1 MKPWIQVCCVF
12 IAILTFACS
21 EEVKVYRVG
30 AVVSLS
36 GSLEAYGR
44 NMKNGMTL
52 ALDEINGA
60 GGIKGKKL
68 DIHFEDDMSTEKMAV
83 AKSEEL
89 IQNVHVPVIVG
100 GANSNI
106 TLAMAP
112 VCEKNKV
119 VLLSPAAS
127 SPKLSGIGRY
137 VFRNY
142 PSDTKEGK
150 IMAEYAVRRMK
161 VRTVA
166 IVYID
171 NDYGQG
177 LESVFKDTFTRLG
190 GAASIVKPY
199 PPNTTD
205 FAAIVKELKANPTDG
220 VYIIGYYTE
229 IAAFLQEVQ
238 KQKLTSKLISVEAVA
253 QPMILE
259 IAPEAAE
266 GLIYP
271 QPPFNPDSSDPE
283 IQKFV
288 AAYRAKFPTKPDL
301 DAAFSYDA
309 IKIVAKAIES
319 CSTYP
324 LDLRDRIADTNYKG
338 ITGDIS
344 FDANGD
350 VDITPHIFQIKGG
363 KFVPVQ

>member
-1 MKPWIQVCCVF
+1 MKPWIQICCVF

-21 EEVKVYRVG
+21 EEPKVYRVG
-30 AVVSLS
+30 AMVPLS

-52 ALDEINGA
+52 ALDEINAA

-68 DIHFEDDMSTEKMAV
+68 DILFEDDRSTEKIAV
-83 AKSEEL
+83 SKSEEL
-89 IQNVHVPVIVG
+89 IKNAHVPAIIG

-127 SPKLSGIGRY
+127 SPKLSGFGRY

-142 PSDTKEGK
+142 PSDTEEGK
-150 IMAEYAVRRMK
+150 VMAQYAVRRMRI
-161 VRTVA
+161 RTVS

-177 LESVFKDTFTRLG
+177 LEGVFKDTFTSLG
-190 GAASIVKPY
+190 GAVSIAKPY

-205 FAAIVKELKANPTDG
+205 FVAVVKELKANPTDG

-238 KQKLTSKLISVEAVA
+238 KQKLTSKLLSVEAVA

-266 GLIYP
+266 GLTYP
-271 QPPFNPDSSDPE
+271 QPPYNPDSTDPE

-309 IKIVAKAIES
+309 IKIVAKAIEN
-319 CSTYP
+319 CRTYP
-324 LDLRDRIADTNYKG
+324 QDLRDRIADTNYKG

-350 VDITPHIFQIKGG
+350 VDITPHIFQIKDG